1 MYHKSVML
9 KECIEALRIQ
19 PGGIYVDATFGGGG
33 HTREILRHLKGG
45 KLFAFDQD
53 EDAVQNKPDD
63 PRITMISSNFRY
75 LKNFLKLY
83 KAVPADGILAD
94 LGISSHQI
102 DTPGRG
108 FSSRFDGPLDMRM
121 DQRKKTTAADI
132 LNRREEEELEGIF
145 RTYGE
150 LRNSAKLA
158 RTIVTSRKRKRI
170 QTTAELKEIL
180 LPLAG
185 KGRENKFYAQVFQSL
200 RIEVNQEL
208 EALKELLKQGI
219 QVLRPGGRMAVL
231 SYHSLEDRLVK
242 DFFRSGNFTGTI
254 EKDFYGNPLAPVK
267 TIGRKPVVPDPEEI
281 AHNPRARSARLRI
294 AEKI

>member
-1 MYHKSVML
+1 
-9 KECIEALRIQ
+9 
-19 PGGIYVDATFGGGG
+19 
-33 HTREILRHLKGG
+33 
-45 KLFAFDQD
+45 
-53 EDAVQNKPDD
+53 
-63 PRITMISSNFRY
+63 
-75 LKNFLKLY
+75 
-83 KAVPADGILAD
+83 
-94 LGISSHQI
+94 
-102 DTPGRG
+102 
-108 FSSRFDGPLDMRM
+108 
-121 DQRKKTTAADI
+121 
-132 LNRREEEELEGIF
+132 
-145 RTYGE
+145 